1 MCDAIDVRLCLVAG
15 CPSMTISLFAAVY
28 GHSDGRRKP
37 TALSTRMKHGLDR
50 VSGSMKRH
58 EAHMAQML
66 HFVAARGNN
75 PMCAHGFSAMEFV
88 KIFRNKESF
97 SRFFISTPQI
107 IGIQA
112 LCDMCRFALQNRPF
126 HEAIWPVLRSKT
138 GHIARRIGS
147 HCQVTHDIVNFIYWH
162 VPW

>member
-37 TALSTRMKHGLDR
+37 TCAIYTDETWAGPRFGQYEKARSAHGT
-50 VSGSMKRH
+50 
-58 EAHMAQML
+58 
-66 HFVAARGNN
+66 
-75 PMCAHGFSAMEFV
+75 HGFSAMEFV